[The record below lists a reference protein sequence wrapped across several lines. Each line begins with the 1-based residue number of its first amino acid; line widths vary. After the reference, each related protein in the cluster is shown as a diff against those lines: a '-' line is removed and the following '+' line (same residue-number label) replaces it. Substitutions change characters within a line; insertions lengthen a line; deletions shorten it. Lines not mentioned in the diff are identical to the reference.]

1 MYTNVRLMCLCV
13 LMCWWQGEKVLVSGD
28 IDFNADGKVAK
39 KLFEKAA
46 KVVAGGAFF
55 LASSDADGER

>member
-1 MYTNVRLMCLCV
+1 
-13 LMCWWQGEKVLVSGD
+13 MCWWQGEKVLVSGD